1 VCGLRGVRR
10 CLLPRAAS
18 RRGERAVPAPTRDTS
33 SRSTR
38 ASHDGGSGRLGSR
51 ARSSCELSASLL
63 RPAAALAR
71 GATLLFGPS
80 FGLWTLPA
88 LIQYTLHKS
97 HESTQCTNRKYRAL
111 YTASP
116 SYDASNLGQH
126 TVQAAVA
133 PAHSSKPAQ
142 ARSNARDQNGK
153 MRKKRETTR
162 EVSRCS
168 PHGHGRDGSACDAA
182 STRPNPA
189 IHTVTRP
196 AAPSPRATTAI
207 IRNQRAVNGSAIRG
221 IQTPILTISIMISIT
236 ISPRPTPLM
245 LSHTRGAELHH
256 I

>member
-1 VCGLRGVRR
+1 MCGGVFSREPRPGGERERFPRRRATRRRGRRARATTGGRGV
-10 CLLPRAAS
+10 S
-18 RRGERAVPAPTRDTS
+18 
-33 SRSTR
+33 
-38 ASHDGGSGRLGSR
+38 
-51 ARSSCELSASLL
+51 
-63 RPAAALAR
+63 ALAR
-71 GATLLFGPS
+71 GRRASCLPRRCGLRSRDFGPS
-80 FGLWTLPA
+80 FAFGLWTLPA